1 MPIINPYMLRNIP
14 LFELLDTDELTALA
28 QQLDQK
34 HFWAGEKIFAMGD
47 QGGTMCVV
55 HSGRVEL
62 FIRDRN
68 NEHVCLGY
76 VEKGEIFGEL
86 SLLDNQLRSA
96 SARAIEET
104 LLFIVDRHDLQML
117 IKSHPDAALDMM
129 QMLGQRIRE
138 ADRLVGERVVAR
150 NPNEEMPVARTF
162 GERLSDFLTM
172 VAGDIRFVYFNFL
185 WFAIWMTINLG
196 FIPNVEPFDPF
207 PFGLL
212 TMIVSLEAIF
222 LSLFVLISQNR
233 QAARDKIRNDIEYD
247 VNIKAELEIRD
258 LQNKIDD
265 MQELLI
271 NHLMRMNTNL
281 EESTKLQTQQR
292 RHVHPEDNHG

>member
-1 MPIINPYMLRNIP
+1 MPIINPYMLRTIP

-34 HFWAGEKIFAMGD
+34 HFWAGEKIFSMGD

-62 FIRDRN
+62 FIKDRN

-86 SLLDNQLRSA
+86 SLLDNQMRSA
-96 SARAIEET
+96 SAIATEET

-150 NPNEEMPVARTF
+150 NPNEEMPAPRTI
-162 GERLSDFLTM
+162 GERLSDVLTM

-196 FIPNVEPFDPF
+196 LIPNLQPFDPF

-258 LQNKIDD
+258 LRNKVDD

-271 NHLMRMNTNL
+271 NHLTRMNTNI
-281 EESTKLQTQQR
+281 EESTKLQTGQLKTVQSDA
-292 RHVHPEDNHG
+292 HHG